1 MRVII
6 DVMSGDNAPL
16 ELLKGAVMASEECGE
31 EIVVVGDEKIIA
43 EVSKKENLSLDK
55 ISVVHA
61 DDVITM
67 EDEALSVIRAK
78 KTSSMSVG
86 LKMLAEGQGDAFV
99 SAGNTGAL
107 LAGATLIVRRIKGI
121 RRAGIAT
128 VLPLTTPLL
137 LLDSGANL
145 EITASDAEQFAIM
158 GSIYMNKIYGIENP
172 RVGQANNGTEH
183 NKGKQLQIEIYKQL
197 SNSKDINFVGNIEGK
212 MIPFSSCDVLVAD
225 GFTGNIILKT
235 IEAMGKFI
243 FKELKGVFYSNFVT
257 KLFALAMKSKIKDM
271 RKKFDASEHGGAPIL
286 GIAKPVIKAHGSSDA
301 KAIKNAVRQA
311 INFVNT
317 GINSEIGEWATQAR
331 EEKKSQKEAAEEK

>member
-1 MRVII
+1 MRIII
-6 DVMSGDNAPL
+6 DAMSGDNAPL
-16 ELLKGAVMASEECGE
+16 EMLRGAVLAADECQA
-31 EIVVVGDEKIIA
+31 EIVVVGDEKIIK
-43 EVSKKENLSLDK
+43 EISEKENLDIGK
-55 ISVVHA
+55 ISIVHA
-61 DDVITM
+61 DSVINM
-67 EDEALSVIRAK
+67 EDEALAVIRAK
-78 KTSSMSVG
+78 KDSSMSVG
-86 LKMLAEGQGDAFV
+86 LKMLSNGEGDAFV

-128 VLPLTTPLL
+128 VLPLKSPLL

-145 EITASDAEQFAIM
+145 EISADDAEQFAIM
-158 GSIYMNKIYGIENP
+158 GSIYMKNIYKIDSP

-183 NKGKQLQIEIYKQL
+183 NKGKAIQVEIYNRL
-197 SNSKDINFVGNIEGK
+197 SESKDINFVGNIEGK
-212 MIPFSSCDVLVAD
+212 MIPFSECDVLVAD

-243 FKELKGVFYSNFVT
+243 FKELKGVFYSNIII
-257 KLFALAMKSKIKDM
+257 KISALAMKGKIADM

-317 GINSEIGEWATQAR
+317 GINEEIAAWTAQKAEAKAQDKLASEE
-331 EEKKSQKEAAEEK
+331 

>member
-1 MRVII
+1 MKIII

-16 ELLKGAVMASEECGE
+16 ELLKGAVMAADECGE
-31 EIVVVGDEKIIA
+31 DIVVVGDENKIRETA
-43 EVSKKENLSLDK
+43 AKEGLSLDK
-55 ISVVHA
+55 VTVAHA
-61 DDVITM
+61 DEVITM
-67 EDEALSVIRAK
+67 EDEALSVVRAK
-78 KTSSMSVG
+78 KGSSMSVG
-86 LKMLAEGQGDAFV
+86 LKMLSNGEGDAFV

-128 VLPLTTPLL
+128 VLPLTSPLL

-145 EITASDAEQFAIM
+145 EITASDAEQFAAM
-158 GSIYMNKIYGIENP
+158 GSIYMNKIYGIESP

-183 NKGKQLQIEIYKQL
+183 NKGKQLQIEIYEQL
-197 SNSKDINFVGNIEGK
+197 SKSKDINFVGNIEGK
-212 MIPFSSCDVLVAD
+212 MIPFSHCDVLVAD

-243 FKELKGVFYSNFVT
+243 FKEIKGVFYSNIVT
-257 KLFALAMKSKIKDM
+257 KLAALTMKGKINCM

-301 KAIKNAVRQA
+301 KAIKNAVKQA
-311 INFVNT
+311 ISFVNM
-317 GINSEIGEWATQAR
+317 GINSEIADWAAR
-331 EEKKSQKEAAEEK
+331 AKEEKNEQKESAE